1 MNRSPVS
8 STPVLRA
15 ALIGGAVVGA
25 VAVVVAALAGFIVA
39 QGPGLWSG
47 VVGALV
53 GMIFPALTAVSILVA
68 NRWYGKPAFL
78 QVFFGIVMGGWVIKF
93 ILAIALLLVLGQL
106 EWVVPLVFYI
116 SLVVTAVASLVVDL
130 VVLSRIRVPAVSD
143 LDLPQ
148 ENPEP

>member
-1 MNRSPVS
+1 MNRATVS

-15 ALIGGAVVGA
+15 ALIGGASVGGAAVVLAAVVGFFTA
-25 VAVVVAALAGFIVA
+25 D
-39 QGPGLWSG
+39 GPGLWSG
-47 VVGALV
+47 VIGALV
-53 GMIFPALTAVSILVA
+53 GVIFPALTAVSILVA
-68 NRWYGKPAFL
+68 NRWYGRPAFL

-93 ILAIALLLVLGQL
+93 ILVIALLLVLGQL

-130 VVLSRIRVPAVSD
+130 VVLSRIRVPSVSD
-143 LDLPQ
+143 LELPQ

>member
-15 ALIGGAVVGA
+15 ALIGGAAVGGA
-25 VAVVVAALAGFIVA
+25 AVVVAAIAGFVVA
-39 QGPGLWSG
+39 QTPGLWSG
-47 VVGALV
+47 VIGALV

-93 ILAIALLLVLGQL
+93 ILVIALLLVLGQL